1 MLHWVLKEFIC
12 GDILGSNEV
21 SSSVEDYL
29 EAIYILSDEKEK
41 VGTSDIA
48 SFLNVKLPSVTEM
61 MEKLGEKGLV
71 DYKKYGKISL
81 TSQGEEK
88 AKKISQ
94 RHRDL
99 VNLLELL
106 GVGEDSAQR
115 DACKIEHVV
124 GDQTMKKLRKFLDFV
139 ENSPKDPKWLRHY
152 QEFDET
158 GEHPACED
166 DD

>member
-1 MLHWVLKEFIC
+1 MGEN
-12 GDILGSNEV
+12 DV

-29 EAIYILSDEKEK
+29 EAIYILSVEKDQF
-41 VGTSDIA
+41 GTSDIA

-61 MEKLGEKGLV
+61 MEKLGERGLV
-71 DYKKYGKISL
+71 DYQKYGNISL
-81 TSQGEEK
+81 TSQGKEK
-88 AKKISQ
+88 AKEISQ

-99 VNLLELL
+99 VNFLELL
-106 GVGEDSAQR
+106 GVDEDSAQR

-124 GDQTMKKLRKFLDFV
+124 GDETMKKLRKFLDFV
-139 ENSPKDPKWLRHY
+139 EESPKDPKWLQHY

-166 DD
+166 VE